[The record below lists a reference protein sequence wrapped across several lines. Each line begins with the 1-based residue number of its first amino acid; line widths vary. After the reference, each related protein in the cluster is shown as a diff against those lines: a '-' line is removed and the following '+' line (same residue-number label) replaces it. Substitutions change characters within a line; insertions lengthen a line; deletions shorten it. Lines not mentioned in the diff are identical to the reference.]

1 MAKCANVVLGRKSPS
16 CMLASLEKYTCLCLD
31 ISNLFS
37 IQKLMSDFAHF
48 KEFVK
53 ITNVLILAVAHA
65 AWTDVNC
72 RGNYFEKIASWK
84 RLDSATGSLFLN
96 RQRNSFMPL
105 FVAYRRKVLE
115 NALIVRLSRLPV
127 SLILI
132 RDSLTRQDTEQGL
145 PHTTR
150 QGQCHKTRL
159 GHTTRRGTF
168 YHATRQGVSLTCL
181 DMDTHRR

>member
-1 MAKCANVVLGRKSPS
+1 
-16 CMLASLEKYTCLCLD
+16 
-31 ISNLFS
+31 
-37 IQKLMSDFAHF
+37 MSDFAHF

-127 SLILI
+127 SLILT
-132 RDSLTRQDTEQGL
+132 RDSLTRQDREQGL
-145 PHTTR
+145 SHTTR

-168 YHATRQGVSLTCL
+168 WHNKTGGQSHMPRHGHSQMIERVTCDKRGTLSRNKTGMGQCQKTRLEQAHT
-181 DMDTHRR
+181 TR